1 MCPVVSLAAPFVA
14 HTATQ
19 VTGAVNIITVT
30 ILPNVDLVSPAV
42 LVVTGCVSQTVDS
55 QTLALAGKDA
65 TLFTRQA
72 ASWSQRQMTL
82 QVLTPK
88 P

>member
-1 MCPVVSLAAPFVA
+1 MSSLAAPFVA
-14 HTATQ
+14 QTATQ

-55 QTLALAGKDA
+55 QALALAGKGA
-65 TLFTRQA
+65 ALFTRQA

-82 QVLTPK
+82 QVVTPK